1 MHFRSIKIW
10 TQIINHILSNHP
22 VHLLDNDGNLLPSA
36 FIPYCEIGGNIRDVS
51 FTLKQLHFKH
61 FPVCNIFKPK
71 IYKNQVCY
79 EVDINL
85 YGHPK
90 RRYTRG
96 LIFLMDYNI
105 DRQFV
110 NIQRGI
116 LKYESESNSLGKIVT
131 DSEDFGDDARIII
144 QAIGK
149 F

>member
-1 MHFRSIKIW
+1 M
-10 TQIINHILSNHP
+10 
-22 VHLLDNDGNLLPSA
+22 DNDGNLLPSA
-36 FIPYCEIGGNIRDVS
+36 FIPYCEIGGDLSSVSTNIS
-51 FTLKQLHFKH
+51 FFKH

-131 DSEDFGDDARIII
+131 DTEDLGDDARIII